1 MATITIRVDDNIK
14 QQAEKLFDDLG
25 LNMTSAINIFIKKAL
40 SVNGIPFDLRRNTYS
55 AETLQAMLE
64 SEMLANDPNTKTYN
78 SFSEIMEE
86 IHKENDTE
94 I

>member
-1 MATITIRVDDNIK
+1 MATITVRVDDSIK

-40 SVNGIPFDLRRNTYS
+40 SVNGIPFDLRRGTYS
-55 AETLQAMLE
+55 SETMQAMLE
-64 SEMLANDPNTKTYN
+64 SETLMNDPNTKTYN

>member
-14 QQAEKLFDDLG
+14 QQAERLFDDLG

-40 SVNGIPFDLRRNTYS
+40 SVNGIPFDLRRNTYN

-64 SEMLANDPNTKTYN
+64 SEMLMNDPTTKTYN